1 MGKVCERAVT
11 SALSSNGKQQ
21 LAYPS
26 AVALL
31 LEPWLFLIYFLVIFQ
46 KITKEGELHGNRTH
60 IFVMTRTTQLLT

>member
-1 MGKVCERAVT
+1 VAGANIFSDETTMGKVCERAVT

-31 LEPWLFLIYFLVIFQ
+31 LEPWLFFNLFFWSFS
-46 KITKEGELHGNRTH
+46 KK
-60 IFVMTRTTQLLT
+60 